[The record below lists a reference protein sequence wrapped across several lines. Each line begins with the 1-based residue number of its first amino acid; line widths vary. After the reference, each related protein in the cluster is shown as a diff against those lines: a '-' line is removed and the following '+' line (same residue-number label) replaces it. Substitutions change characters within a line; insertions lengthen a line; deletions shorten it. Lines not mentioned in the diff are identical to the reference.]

1 VSIVRR
7 VYTSAQLV
15 SCLVSPS
22 LCELAT
28 LSLLLY
34 PIAGPLSARFWSAAQ
49 DLSLSK
55 HERILFDRSVEDAV
69 ELYRAGVEILTMQ
82 DEKDT
87 TDVNITPLGLVAAG
101 FVCGQLRSAASELFL
116 NSIPAASPVADSAE
130 EDVRLQRSEET
141 DMMEKVDLS
150 EAVALGKGL
159 TKPVQ
164 ALTNL
169 WEEVSAD
176 MAVPVMTPNWDS
188 GEKENLLSDA
198 KSFLEA
204 IALYRHVSSSPP
216 SSPALSE
223 NSTLFAEASFDSSS
237 PTIPGS
243 STPTDTSSVI
253 PSIGAGGQVNLKG
266 RVEVGATPRLALLR
280 VLASPAFDRSAQIDD
295 ARDRLV
301 EILREQEGCKR

>member
-1 VSIVRR
+1 MN
-7 VYTSAQLV
+7 
-15 SCLVSPS
+15 
-22 LCELAT
+22 E
-28 LSLLLY
+28 
-34 PIAGPLSARFWSAAQ
+34 F
-49 DLSLSK
+49 
-55 HERILFDRSVEDAV
+55 
-69 ELYRAGVEILTMQ
+69 MQ

-87 TDVNITPLGLVAAG
+87 TDESITPLGLVAAG

-116 NSIPAASPVADSAE
+116 NSIPAASPAADSAE
-130 EDVRLQRSEET
+130 EDVRLQRNEET

-164 ALTNL
+164 ALTNS

-188 GEKENLLSDA
+188 GGKENVLSDA

-223 NSTLFAEASFDSSS
+223 NSTLFAEASFDSSL
-237 PTIPGS
+237 PTTPGS

-266 RVEVGATPRLALLR
+266 RGEVGATPRLALLR
-280 VLASPAFDRSAQIDD
+280 VLASPAFDRSAQTDD

-301 EILREQEGCKR
+301 DILREQEGCKR